1 MSEHFR
7 SVFSLSLSHSHC
19 LLELVFSISWLL
31 EGGARV
37 ENNILKTKHSA
48 LIRPVFPNQ
57 PPEFQTYFY
66 FGNTNSTFV
75 VNPNLEEVP
84 TSADNPMISPST
96 RAMIIRSNRYTNA
109 IYSAPAANETLTMS
123 GVVSFNTTGLIQVY
137 AGLDNIPYT
146 SDDVS

>member
-66 FGNTNSTFV
+66 FGNTNSV

>member
-1 MSEHFR
+1 
-7 SVFSLSLSHSHC
+7 
-19 LLELVFSISWLL
+19 
-31 EGGARV
+31 V

-75 VNPNLEEVP
+75 VDPNLEEVP
-84 TSADNPMISPST
+84 TSADNPM
-96 RAMIIRSNRYTNA
+96 
-109 IYSAPAANETLTMS
+109 
-123 GVVSFNTTGLIQVY
+123 IQVY

-146 SDDVS
+146 SDDVFVYAPQFWGENFVTLRYGKKSF